1 MRTFFTSFM
10 AFFLSLFVGG
20 IVAVGLAIKTGAQ
33 EEYILVF
40 LACGLVTTVVTI
52 LFFSAQFFPNPLKA
66 INWVGLGTFVL
77 FVLIGFGLIGWTFSQ
92 PPEGR
97 DWGGNLPIIAGL
109 VLPSLVTIAVQWLF
123 VRWRVMRGQAG
134 FGRGEANA

>member
-10 AFFLSLFVGG
+10 AFFLSLLFGA
-20 IVAVGLAIKTGAQ
+20 IVAVGLAINTDAH

-40 LACGLVTTVVTI
+40 IACGLVTTVVTI
-52 LFFSAQFFPNPLKA
+52 LFFIAQFVPNPLKA
-66 INWVGLGTFVL
+66 INWVGIGTFVL

-109 VLPSLVTIAVQWLF
+109 VLPSLVTIAVHWLF
-123 VRWRVMRGQAG
+123 VRWRVMRGQAD
-134 FGRGEANA
+134 FGRGEASA

>member
-1 MRTFFTSFM
+1 VRTFFTSFM
-10 AFFLSLFVGG
+10 AFFLSLLFGA
-20 IVAVGLAIKTGAQ
+20 IVAVGLAINTDAH

-40 LACGLVTTVVTI
+40 MACGLVTTVVTM
-52 LFFSAQFFPNPLKA
+52 LFFIAQFFPNPLKA

-97 DWGGNLPIIAGL
+97 DWGGNPPIIAGL
-109 VLPSLVTIAVQWLF
+109 VLPSLATIAVQWLF
-123 VRWRVMRGQAG
+123 VRWRVTRGQAG
-134 FGRGEANA
+134 FGRDEASA

>member
-1 MRTFFTSFM
+1 MRKFFTSFM
-10 AFFLSLFVGG
+10 AFFLSLLAGS
-20 IVAVGLAIKTGAQ
+20 IVAVGLAINTGAQ

-40 LACGLVTTVVTI
+40 FACGLVTTVVTI
-52 LFFSAQFFPNPLKA
+52 LFFIAQFFANPLKA

-109 VLPSLVTIAVQWLF
+109 VLPSLATIVVQWLF
-123 VRWRVMRGQAG
+123 VGWRVRRGQA
-134 FGRGEANA
+134 EASA